1 MDIWG
6 IWIEY
11 LWNMR
16 CDRFLDLMDRCGI
29 VHDHYVTYE
38 HLFVIV
44 SGDKYY
50 IYIFIYG
57 LWVMGM
63 YMRVEQVTRD
73 CIDNCIVFIYHIL
86 VCIHRFDGM

>member
-50 IYIFIYG
+50 IYIHI
-57 LWVMGM
+57 WVMG
-63 YMRVEQVTRD
+63 YGYVYACRAS
-73 CIDNCIVFIYHIL
+73 YPGL
-86 VCIHRFDGM
+86 Y